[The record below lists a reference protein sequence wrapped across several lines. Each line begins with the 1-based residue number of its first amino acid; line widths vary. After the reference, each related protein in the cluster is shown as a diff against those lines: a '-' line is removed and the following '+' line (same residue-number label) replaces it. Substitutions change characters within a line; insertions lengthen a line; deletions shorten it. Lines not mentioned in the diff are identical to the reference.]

1 MILDQQRIK
10 LIFGPSAWEDLKK
23 RLAAECERMSDVSP
37 LAPRFIALSND
48 NVFLKGRENG
58 RNVSLIYVKDVPCVI
73 YRTPRRQGQMD
84 ILANPD
90 GSSVDFVIRGAP
102 QSPEDIAFNFV
113 RETLET
119 RGAPGGAD

>member
-1 MILDQQRIK
+1 
-10 LIFGPSAWEDLKK
+10 
-23 RLAAECERMSDVSP
+23 
-37 LAPRFIALSND
+37 
-48 NVFLKGRENG
+48 
-58 RNVSLIYVKDVPCVI
+58 
-73 YRTPRRQGQMD
+73 MD